1 MKKNIFK
8 YILIVLTLYVIYSS
22 GTQNEDSPSL
32 HSARYLSI
40 LVPLWAIYYF
50 KKIPIK
56 DMDNVLI
63 FFLPLIVISFIG
75 FRTISD
81 YNEGV
86 KSAIE
91 YCKSK
96 KQTLISCDYMER
108 IINDKNVRDQR
119 LYKDRPNIL
128 YKGWM
133 DR

>member
-1 MKKNIFK
+1 MKKNTFK

-22 GTQNEDSPSL
+22 GAQNEDSPAL
-32 HSARYLSI
+32 HSAGSLSI
-40 LVPLWAIYYF
+40 LVPLWAIYYI
-50 KKIPIK
+50 KKIPKK
-56 DMDNVLI
+56 DLDNVLI

-91 YCKSK
+91 YCKSE

-108 IINDKNVRDQR
+108 IINDKNVRNQR

-128 YKGWM
+128 WL

>member
-1 MKKNIFK
+1 
-8 YILIVLTLYVIYSS
+8 
-22 GTQNEDSPSL
+22 
-32 HSARYLSI
+32 
-40 LVPLWAIYYF
+40 
-50 KKIPIK
+50 
-56 DMDNVLI
+56 MDNVLI